1 MIATEAKPPWLLK
14 HLPLLKDNPG
24 AFFAALARDHGE
36 LVYLPLGKR
45 RFYLINDADLVRD
58 LLITHGASFEKFPRI
73 DRTQGLFGDGLLTSE
88 EPLHMKQR
96 RLIQPGFHRDRIR
109 AYGSIMADCAL
120 RATRRWPP
128 GETIDFAAEMNHLAL
143 DIVSRTLFSTSTE
156 SEAEEIA
163 RELEVVLH
171 MLNRIVMPLGGLR
184 LRIPL
189 PATRR
194 YFHALDRLNRIIYRI
209 IDHRRGAPA
218 DDLLQMLLE
227 QGMDPVQLRDEVM
240 TLFVAGHDTT
250 ANALAWTFYLLT
262 QHPGAYARLEAEVDS
277 VLGRRL
283 ATADDYPSLPFT
295 ERVFSESM
303 RLFPAV
309 WILGRRALQPVE
321 FANGF
326 RAEPGSILLVC
337 MQVLHRWPRYHPDP
351 DRFDPDRWATPPPK
365 YSYLPFGAG
374 SRLCVGERFAWMEGV
389 LSIATLVQQC
399 RFSLVPGQSISPL
412 GLLTLRPKHGL
423 RFAVKAR

>member
-36 LVYLPLGKR
+36 LVHLPLGKR

-96 RLIQPGFHRDRIR
+96 RLIQPAFHRDRIR
-109 AYGSIMADCAL
+109 SYGSTMAGCAL
-120 RATRRWPP
+120 RATQRWRD
-128 GETIDFAAEMNHLAL
+128 GETLDFATEMNHLAL

-156 SEAEEIA
+156 TEAEEIA
-163 RELEVVLH
+163 HELEVVLL

-194 YFHALDRLNRIIYRI
+194 YFRALDRLNRIIYRI
-209 IDHRRGAPA
+209 IDQRRGEPA
-218 DDLLQMLLE
+218 DDLLQMLLD
-227 QGMDPVQLRDEVM
+227 QGMDSVQLRDEVM

-262 QHPGAYARLEAEVDS
+262 QHPDAYARLEAEVDS
-277 VLGRRL
+277 VLAARL
-283 ATADDYPSLPFT
+283 ATADDYPALPYT
-295 ERVFSESM
+295 ERVFSEAM
-303 RLFPAV
+303 RMFPAV
-309 WILGRRALQPVE
+309 WILGRRALERVT

-326 RAEPGSILLVC
+326 TAEPGSILLVC
-337 MQVLHRWPRYHPDP
+337 MQALHRWPRYHPEP

-374 SRLCVGERFAWMEGV
+374 SRLCIGERFAWMEGV
-389 LSIATLVQQC
+389 LSIATLVQ
-399 RFSLVPGQSISPL
+399 RFRFELAPGQDVTPL
-412 GLLTLRPKHGL
+412 GLLTLRPKNGL
-423 RFAVKAR
+423 KIILKAR